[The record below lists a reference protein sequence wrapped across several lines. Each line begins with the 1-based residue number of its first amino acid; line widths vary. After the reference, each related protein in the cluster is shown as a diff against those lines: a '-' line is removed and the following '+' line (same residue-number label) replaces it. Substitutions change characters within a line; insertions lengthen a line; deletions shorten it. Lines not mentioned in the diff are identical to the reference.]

1 MKLKEQ
7 DFKYIKINF
16 EFQDKIV
23 MIPAEPYKT
32 FSEIKQKALNK
43 FMEVPNNIHFY
54 YLGIDLC
61 KNEEEKIGTIFNHKE
76 QVTILL
82 RLPKLKLKSNYKGD
96 ISSSENNGNKY
107 HESPETKKKLTLLNS
122 QFIPLNNIKKLYNL
136 KVIKNLDSDKKNY
149 NISSFNSRNK
159 NRFKLVNSS
168 SMPNL
173 YSRKSNNNLINNT
186 NRTKRIYNNIEFNLN
201 NFNNLAFCEV
211 HKYRVSE
218 YCRTCK
224 KFICHECR
232 LTQEHKNHLTIRLNF
247 NNLEESIKLYTMLVI
262 TNEKRNLEIINKNA
276 LSEGDAIIDKDTLNK
291 KKDSVNDEC
300 NKIIKNYN
308 SLLKKI
314 ENKISKDTK
323 SYKTIVI
330 NTFSDIALKISKQ
343 INEILNKL
351 DDVMTKRGKKLS
363 VDELHYF
370 FNEISKKEET
380 LDLIGDSTIKYLISW
395 EINRKIENTFD
406 KIENTLDEII
416 NEENIFNLEH
426 KYNKEIMKINLVQS
440 NKQDYNN
447 IDKKINKGILK
458 RGGQRR
464 NGLIFGDD

>member
-23 MIPAEPYKT
+23 MILAEPYKT

-43 FMEVPNNIHFY
+43 FMEVSNNIHFY

-96 ISSSENNGNKY
+96 ISST
-107 HESPETKKKLTLLNS
+107 ETKKKLTLLNS
-122 QFIPLNNIKKLYNL
+122 QFIPLNNIKNLYNL
-136 KVIKNLDSDKKNY
+136 KVIKNPDSDKKN
-149 NISSFNSRNK
+149 NIVSSFDSRK
-159 NRFKLVNSS
+159 KKRFKLINSS

-173 YSRKSNNNLINNT
+173 YSRKSNINLKYNT
-186 NRTKRIYNNIEFNLN
+186 NRTKSIYNNIEFNLN
-201 NFNNLAFCEV
+201 CFNNNLSFCEA

-224 KFICHECR
+224 TFICHECR
-232 LTQEHKNHLTIRLNF
+232 LTQMHKNHLTIKLNF
-247 NNLEESIKLYTMLVI
+247 NNLEESIKLYIMMVI
-262 TNEKRNLEIINKNA
+262 TNEKRNREIINKNA
-276 LSEGDAIIDKDTLNK
+276 FSDGDSIIDKETLNK

-300 NKIIKNYN
+300 DKIIKNYN
-308 SLLKKI
+308 SLIKKI

-323 SYKTIVI
+323 NYKTIVI
-330 NTFSDIALKISKQ
+330 NTFNDIALKISKQ

-351 DDVMTKRGKKLS
+351 DDDMTKRGKKLS

-380 LDLIGDSTIKYLISW
+380 LDLIGDRTIKYLISW
-395 EINRKIENTFD
+395 EINKKIEKTFD

-416 NEENIFNLEH
+416 NEENIFNLDH
-426 KYNKEIMKINLVQS
+426 KYNKEIMKINVIQN
-440 NKQDYNN
+440 NKQEYNN
-447 IDKKINKGILK
+447 IDKKINKGI
-458 RGGQRR
+458 
-464 NGLIFGDD
+464 

>member
-23 MIPAEPYKT
+23 MILAEPYKT

-43 FMEVPNNIHFY
+43 FMEVSNNIHFY

-96 ISSSENNGNKY
+96 ISST
-107 HESPETKKKLTLLNS
+107 ETKKKLTLLNS
-122 QFIPLNNIKKLYNL
+122 QFIPLNNIKNLYNL
-136 KVIKNLDSDKKNY
+136 KVIKNPDSDKKN
-149 NISSFNSRNK
+149 NIVSSFDSRK
-159 NRFKLVNSS
+159 KKRFKLINSS

-173 YSRKSNNNLINNT
+173 YSRKSNINQIYNT
-186 NRTKRIYNNIEFNLN
+186 NRTKSIYNNIEFNLN
-201 NFNNLAFCEV
+201 SFNNNLSFCEA

-224 KFICHECR
+224 TFICHECR
-232 LTQEHKNHLTIRLNF
+232 LTQMHKNHLTIKLNF
-247 NNLEESIKLYTMLVI
+247 NNLEESIKLYIMMVI

-276 LSEGDAIIDKDTLNK
+276 LSDGDSIIDKETLNK

-300 NKIIKNYN
+300 DKIIKNYN
-308 SLLKKI
+308 SLIKKI

-323 SYKTIVI
+323 NYKTIVI
-330 NTFSDIALKISKQ
+330 NTFNDIALKISKQ

-351 DDVMTKRGKKLS
+351 DDDMSKRGKKLS

-380 LDLIGDSTIKYLISW
+380 LDLIGDRTIKYLISW
-395 EINRKIENTFD
+395 EINKKIEKTFD

-426 KYNKEIMKINLVQS
+426 KYNKEIMKINVIQN
-440 NKQDYNN
+440 NKQEYNN

>member
-23 MIPAEPYKT
+23 MILAEPYKT

-43 FMEVPNNIHFY
+43 FMEVSNNIHFY

-96 ISSSENNGNKY
+96 ISST
-107 HESPETKKKLTLLNS
+107 ETKKKLTLLNS
-122 QFIPLNNIKKLYNL
+122 QFIPLNNIKNLYNL
-136 KVIKNLDSDKKNY
+136 KVIKNPDSDKKN
-149 NISSFNSRNK
+149 NIVSSFDSRK
-159 NRFKLVNSS
+159 KKRFKLINSS

-173 YSRKSNNNLINNT
+173 YSRKSNINLKYNT
-186 NRTKRIYNNIEFNLN
+186 NRTKSIYNNIEFNLN
-201 NFNNLAFCEV
+201 CFNNNLSFCEA

-224 KFICHECR
+224 TFICHECR
-232 LTQEHKNHLTIRLNF
+232 LTQMHKNHLTIKLNF
-247 NNLEESIKLYTMLVI
+247 NNLEESIKLYIMMVI
-262 TNEKRNLEIINKNA
+262 TNEKRNREIINKNA
-276 LSEGDAIIDKDTLNK
+276 FSDGDSIIDKETLNK

-300 NKIIKNYN
+300 DKIIKNYN
-308 SLLKKI
+308 SLIKKI

-323 SYKTIVI
+323 NYKTIVI
-330 NTFSDIALKISKQ
+330 NTFNDIALKISKQ

-351 DDVMTKRGKKLS
+351 DDDMSKKGKKLS

-370 FNEISKKEET
+370 FSEISKKEET
-380 LDLIGDSTIKYLISW
+380 LDLIGDRTIKYLISW
-395 EINRKIENTFD
+395 EINKKIEKTFD

-416 NEENIFNLEH
+416 NEENIFNLDH
-426 KYNKEIMKINLVQS
+426 KYNKEIMKINVIQN
-440 NKQDYNN
+440 NKQEYNN

>member
-23 MIPAEPYKT
+23 MILAEPYKT
-32 FSEIKQKALNK
+32 FFEIKQKALNK
-43 FMEVPNNIHFY
+43 FKEVSNNIHFY

-82 RLPKLKLKSNYKGD
+82 RLPKLKLKSNYKSD
-96 ISSSENNGNKY
+96 ISST
-107 HESPETKKKLTLLNS
+107 ETKKKLTLLNS
-122 QFIPLNNIKKLYNL
+122 QFIPLNNIKNLYNL
-136 KVIKNLDSDKKNY
+136 KVIKNPDSDKKN
-149 NISSFNSRNK
+149 NIVSSFDSRK
-159 NRFKLVNSS
+159 KKRFKLINSS

-173 YSRKSNNNLINNT
+173 YSRKSNINLIYNT
-186 NRTKRIYNNIEFNLN
+186 NRTKSIYNNIEFNL
-201 NFNNLAFCEV
+201 FNNNLSFCEA

-232 LTQEHKNHLTIRLNF
+232 LTQMHKNHLTIKLNF
-247 NNLEESIKLYTMLVI
+247 NNLEESIKLYIMMVI
-262 TNEKRNLEIINKNA
+262 TNEKRNREIINKNA
-276 LSEGDAIIDKDTLNK
+276 FSDGDSIIDKETLNK

-300 NKIIKNYN
+300 DKIIKNYN
-308 SLLKKI
+308 SLIKKI

-323 SYKTIVI
+323 NYKTIVI
-330 NTFSDIALKISKQ
+330 NTFNDIALKISKQ

-351 DDVMTKRGKKLS
+351 DDDMSKRGKKLS

-380 LDLIGDSTIKYLISW
+380 LDLIGDRTIKYLISW
-395 EINRKIENTFD
+395 EINKKIEKTFD
-406 KIENTLDEII
+406 KIENTLDEIN

-426 KYNKEIMKINLVQS
+426 KYNKEIMKINVIQ
-440 NKQDYNN
+440 NNNQKYNN